1 MSLKHYF
8 AVIFTSTL
16 VENQVGYHKMAV
28 KMEELARQQPGFIN
42 ISSARNETGITVSY
56 WETEQAILNWKSNVN
71 HQLAQKLGRSTWYAS
86 YKVEIARVERSYV
99 FSKK

>member
-1 MSLKHYF
+1 MVSKHYF

-16 VENQVGYHKMAV
+16 IDNPIGYHEMAL
-28 KMEELARQQPGFIN
+28 KMEELARQQHGFID

-56 WETEQAILNWKSNVN
+56 WETEQAILNWKANID
-71 HQLAQKLGRSTWYAS
+71 HQLAQKLGKSTWYAS

-99 FSKK
+99 FSK